1 MKNTT
6 RLLCLA
12 IGIALSSGVIASDVI
27 VIENEGLY
35 PEGIS
40 FDEQQNLFYISSV
53 GRGEIWQVDQQG
65 NAERFVKHSD
75 FASTIGLQVDSD
87 AQRLLVCVSDPG
99 LAEQSQSENVGK
111 IAGLAVFDLSS
122 GKQLAYHDL
131 AAVAGAGG
139 HFANDVTVD
148 DQGNIY
154 VTDSFSPV
162 IYRIADSGSIDVIA
176 QYPQLQVSPG
186 QFGLN
191 GIVYHTD
198 GFLIVA
204 HHASGK
210 LYRIDT
216 DNPERATEIKRS
228 DTSED
233 WQLTGLDGLLLVD
246 STTLAAVNND
256 SSERLHGNVVY
267 QLVSDDGWLSYR
279 VAAAMPTTNTFP
291 TTLTRSGDDLFVL
304 HSQLPVLFAGNS
316 TPAKTFDIEK
326 VVFDASI
333 VKQAR

>member
-6 RLLCLA
+6 RLLNLA
-12 IGIALSSGVIASDVI
+12 TGFVLSSAVIASDVI

-40 FDEQQNLFYISSV
+40 YDEQENLFYVSSV
-53 GRGEIWQVDQQG
+53 GRGEIWRVDQQG
-65 NAERFVKHSD
+65 KAELFVGHSD
-75 FASTIGLQVDSD
+75 FASTIGLQVDSKNH
-87 AQRLLVCVSDPG
+87 RLLVCVADPG
-99 LAEQSQSENVGK
+99 LSEQSQSENVGK
-111 IAGLAVFDLSS
+111 IAGLAVFDLPS

-131 AAVAGAGG
+131 GAVAGAGG

-148 DQGNIY
+148 GQGNIY

-162 IYRIADSGSIDVIA
+162 IYRIADNGSIDVIA

-191 GIVYHTD
+191 GIVHHSD

-210 LYRIDT
+210 LYRIDI
-216 DNPERATEIKRS
+216 DNPVRATEISRS
-228 DTSED
+228 GTSEE
-233 WQLTGLDGLLLVD
+233 WQITGLDGLLLVD
-246 STTLAAVNND
+246 NTTLAAVNND
-256 SSERLHGNVVY
+256 STGRHHGNVVY

-291 TTLTRSGDDLFVL
+291 TTLTRVGGDLFVL
-304 HSQLPVLFAGNS
+304 HSQLPVLFSGKS
-316 TPAKTFDIEK
+316 SPAKAFDIEK
-326 VVFDASI
+326 VLFDVSAEE
-333 VKQAR
+333 